1 MTPRAPLSVRGA
13 QAATHRSPAQ
23 RLAEELAR
31 QGISHP
37 DVLRVMGQLERH
49 RFVDGAFHER
59 AYEAQSALPI
69 GFAQTISQPAVVA
82 LMTQALLDGKRRA
95 RVLEVGTGSGY
106 QTAVLAE
113 LVDVVFTVERI
124 KPLSEVARKRLT
136 ALGYRNV
143 HFGYA
148 DGMQGW
154 IPYAPYDG
162 ILVTAGAESVPQAL
176 LDQLDRGGRLVIPV
190 GPQRGGQT
198 LRVIERRLGGGYKE
212 QDIAAVSFVPL
223 LSGKI

>member
-106 QTAVLAE
+106 QTAVLAQLCE
-113 LVDVVFTVERI
+113 TVFTVERVRA
-124 KPLSEVARKRLT
+124 LSEQARIRLSSMG
-136 ALGYRNV
+136 LRNV

-148 DGMQGW
+148 DGSLGW
-154 IPYAPYDG
+154 LPYVPYYG
-162 ILVTAGAESVPQAL
+162 ILVTAASAEVPEAL
-176 LDQLDRGGRLVIPV
+176 LTQLAPHGRLVIPV
-190 GPQRGGQT
+190 GAPGQQV
-198 LRVIERRLGGGYKE
+198 LRVVDRRITRYSV
-212 QDIAAVSFVPL
+212 QDIAQVSFVPL
-223 LSGKI
+223 LGGKV

>member
-49 RFVDGAFHER
+49 RFVDGAFPER

-106 QTAVLAE
+106 QTAVLAQLCE
-113 LVDVVFTVERI
+113 TVFTVERVRA
-124 KPLSEVARKRLT
+124 LSEQARIRLSSMG
-136 ALGYRNV
+136 LRNV

-148 DGMQGW
+148 DGSLGW
-154 IPYAPYDG
+154 LPYAPYDG
-162 ILVTAGAESVPQAL
+162 ILVTAASAEVPEAL
-176 LDQLDRGGRLVIPV
+176 LTQLAPHGRLVIPV
-190 GPQRGGQT
+190 GAPGQQV
-198 LRVIERRLGGGYKE
+198 LRVVDRRITRYSV
-212 QDIAAVSFVPL
+212 QDIAQVSFVPL
-223 LSGKI
+223 LGGKV

>member
-82 LMTQALLDGKRRA
+82 LMTQALLDGKR
-95 RVLEVGTGSGY
+95 
-106 QTAVLAE
+106 LAG
-113 LVDVVFTVERI
+113 LRRMACNYT
-124 KPLSEVARKRLT
+124 KL
-136 ALGYRNV
+136 
-143 HFGYA
+143 
-148 DGMQGW
+148 QG
-154 IPYAPYDG
+154 
-162 ILVTAGAESVPQAL
+162 V
-176 LDQLDRGGRLVIPV
+176 
-190 GPQRGGQT
+190 
-198 LRVIERRLGGGYKE
+198 GGG
-212 QDIAAVSFVPL
+212 
-223 LSGKI
+223 